1 MADSRRYRRRC
12 WCCDSAL
19 RLVKSILYGIR
30 PDDRAPVAAGIFI
43 QLSVALAASWIPAQ
57 RAAALD
63 LMEALRHE

>member
-1 MADSRRYRRRC
+1 
-12 WCCDSAL
+12 L